1 MSDASELDVNVA
13 NFVYYVKT
21 RMINLGE
28 EVGLGFVV
36 LRGWV
41 VKFILQL
48 WKKIDWNLVHVSWC
62 SGSTVFLAPV
72 ARRWSPSSVGIGY

>member
-48 WKKIDWNLVHVSWC
+48 
-62 SGSTVFLAPV
+62 
-72 ARRWSPSSVGIGY
+72 